1 MSEPL
6 RVLVADDELIARKRL
21 LRLLTAM
28 DDITVC
34 GECEDGPS
42 VVARVKLGGVDVV
55 LLDVQMPGHD
65 GLEALDLMPEE
76 RPFIVFCTAY
86 SEHAVAAFER
96 GAVDYLL
103 KPIAA
108 LRLKEALARARERLN
123 AKRAPPAAR
132 LDPTPFDR
140 LAIPTKS
147 GIELVDPA
155 RISHAVLDGELVTIV
170 TDGAEYL
177 SDDPLAELHARL
189 PEASFVRVHRR
200 AILNLAHLA
209 RLEPLP
215 SGGYLAHTRAGHVVE
230 ISRQVARE
238 LRRRLGLR

>member
-1 MSEPL
+1 MTDPL
-6 RVLVADDELIARKRL
+6 RVLVADDELVARMRL
-21 LRLLTAM
+21 LRLLGAI
-28 DDITVC
+28 DDVTVC
-34 GECEDGPS
+34 GECEDGPA
-42 VVARVKLGGVDVV
+42 VVARVKQGGVDVV

-65 GLEALDLMPEE
+65 GLEALDLMPED
-76 RPFIVFCTAY
+76 RPLIVFCTAH

-103 KPIAA
+103 KPIEA
-108 LRLKEALARARERLN
+108 LRLKKALARARERL
-123 AKRAPPAAR
+123 ATQRATVPQRVDAR
-132 LDPTPFDR
+132 PFDR
-140 LAIPTKS
+140 LAIPTKG
-147 GIELVDPA
+147 GIELVDPD
-155 RISHAVLDGELVTIV
+155 RISHAILEGELVSIV
-170 TDGAEYL
+170 TDSGAFL

-215 SGGYLAHTRAGHVVE
+215 SGGYLAHTRGGHVVE
-230 ISRQVARE
+230 ISRQVARD